1 MNKHNLPV
9 SIKKKNKFNM
19 ETIILISVLST
30 LGVVALVSSI
40 VVMFIKLRKK
50 VDNQQLNT
58 TTEHLYNSIRNLGED
73 VFDKIKEEIYRIDRI
88 TEAERENTCRGFD
101 DVYRSLERLESQLDS
116 RADKLHSLIQEVK
129 NSIVEPTPNISNN

>member
-1 MNKHNLPV
+1 
-9 SIKKKNKFNM
+9 M

-58 TTEHLYNSIRNLGED
+58 TTDHLYNSIRNLGED
-73 VFDKIKEEIYRIDRI
+73 VNDKIKEEIYRIDRI
-88 TEAERENTCRGFD
+88 TKTERENTCRGFD
-101 DVYRSLERLESQLDS
+101 DVYRVLERLESQLDS